1 MFSFRDQSFADK
13 SFTALIL
20 QCLRLRR
27 RRDPDREYCRIWT
40 MCNLSP
46 QHLFEPSPLGN
57 STSASCIENQL
68 DSHCGV
74 TWSRIKTKSKPLK
87 AKNKMCKSK
96 KNPHLVCRRAEK
108 SERKK
113 LEIQEEISEP
123 RRESALK

>member
-87 AKNKMCKSK
+87 VK
-96 KNPHLVCRRAEK
+96 KQDVQIKEK
-108 SERKK
+108 T
-113 LEIQEEISEP
+113 LTWCVGEP
-123 RRESALK
+123 RRAKGKSLRFRKRSASQGGRVL